1 MSNRKPLFGKTWQI
15 KSGCGTLHITINE
28 KPTGNIF
35 ELFSRLGK
43 GGGCASSQCEAIGRL
58 ISRSLKHNIPVKEI
72 IKDLSGISCHSPYI
86 DPDGGK
92 TLSCADGIS
101 QILKLHSE
109 ELAKDAIAKTLKE
122 HQDNKIVATAA
133 APEKKS
139 IEVKE

>member
-1 MSNRKPLFGKTWQI
+1 MSQRKPLFGKTWVI
-15 KSGCGTLHITINE
+15 PCGCGKLHITINE
-28 KPTGNIF
+28 KPTGTIF

-72 IKDLSGISCHSPYI
+72 IKDLSSIACHSPYT

-101 QILKLHSE
+101 QALKLHSDELIKPKE
-109 ELAKDAIAKTLKE
+109 ET
-122 HQDNKIVATAA
+122 V
-133 APEKKS
+133 
-139 IEVKE
+139 